1 MNILI
6 TGANGF
12 IGRRLVSRLANESHF
27 VVAADRADSLEPLP
41 AGVRYVVSDLTDAS
55 VVLSAVK
62 EPFVLIHL
70 AWEMDRSKDQGG
82 QAEHFAELL
91 DASARSGLA
100 RVVALGSSEEFGA
113 RGGVIREKD
122 EPVPP
127 LTPYGAAKRAAR
139 DILKSFSEKS
149 GVPAL
154 WLRPF
159 TVYGPGQ
166 QGNMMIPYAV
176 RCAAEGTDA
185 RFTDGL
191 QSRDFVY
198 VDDVV
203 DALVRGVQLEHEE
216 FCEINIGSG
225 GAVRVRDVLGLIAE
239 AMGAKDNFKIGA
251 LPRRAEEPELQQAD
265 IRGAESLLGWQP
277 VTTLC
282 DGIAETCRVAQDHR

>member
-55 VVLSAVK
+55 AVLSAVTG
-62 EPFVLIHL
+62 PFVLIHL
-70 AWEMDRSKDQGG
+70 AWETDRSKDQGG
-82 QAEHFAELL
+82 QAECFSRFLEACVP
-91 DASARSGLA
+91 RGLK
-100 RVVALGSSEEFGA
+100 RVVALGSSEEYGS
-113 RGGVIREKD
+113 RGGVLREQD
-122 EPVPP
+122 APISP
-127 LTPYGAAKRAAR
+127 LTPYGTAKRAAR
-139 DILKSFSEKS
+139 DMLKSFSEKS
-149 GVPAL
+149 GISAL

-176 RCAAEGTDA
+176 RCAKDRIPAQ
-185 RFTDGL
+185 FTDGL

-198 VDDVV
+198 VEDVIE
-203 DALVRGVQLEHEE
+203 ALVKSVTVECTG
-216 FCEINIGSG
+216 FSEINIGSG
-225 GAVRVRDVLGLIAE
+225 SAVRVRDVLGLIAG
-239 AMGAKDNFKIGA
+239 AMNAQDIFQFGA
-251 LPRRAEEPELQQAD
+251 LPRRAGEPDIQQAD
-265 IRGAESLLGWQP
+265 IRAAERLLGWQP

-282 DGIAETCRVAQDHR
+282 DGIAETCRAAGSH